1 MQETSIST
9 SPVEFALM
17 KATAKACHLDSWM
30 CLAIFNT
37 EGVHAVTDHYALNY
51 HYVTPPPPLPAHHA
65 AVALIRGGAY
75 LQLTP
80 TFHLQPTFGR

>member
-9 SPVEFALM
+9 FPVELALM
-17 KATAKACHLDSWM
+17 NATAKACHLDTWM

-51 HYVTPPPPLPAHHA
+51 HYVTPPPKGEGA